1 MKKEEKE
8 NEKFK
13 FKELFT
19 NKQYRSIMVLAF
31 YAILF
36 TVLIVT
42 IRTPGKSNFNNM
54 VNKGTKIDGYE
65 LIDNKNFSYK
75 YTILVDDEEY
85 IYEGK
90 KYNNKDL
97 FTVTK
102 DEESVDYYMIDDKTY
117 IKNGA
122 KYFETL
128 SKPIIIFDFFDTD
141 IIDRLITR
149 SSAIEDEENRYMI
162 GNQNLYDV
170 LSSDRVRV
178 EDGDNFIVLKYR
190 NSNITEINFELDNYA
205 KIIGEKYDKVRI
217 KLEYSD
223 FNLIDDFNDITV
235 E

>member
-19 NKQYRSIMVLAF
+19 NKQYRSIMILAF

-42 IRTPGKSNFNNM
+42 IRTPGKSNFNNI

-90 KYNNKDL
+90 KYNNKEL

-117 IKNGA
+117 IKNGV
-122 KYFETL
+122 KYFEAL

-170 LSSDRVRV
+170 LSSNRIRV